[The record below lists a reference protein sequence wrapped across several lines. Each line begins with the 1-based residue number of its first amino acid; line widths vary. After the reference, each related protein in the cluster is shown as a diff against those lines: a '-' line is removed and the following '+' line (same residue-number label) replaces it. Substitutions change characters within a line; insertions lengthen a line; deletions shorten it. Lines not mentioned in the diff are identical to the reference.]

1 MYLLLGISILLAALL
16 SFNSLA
22 SLVVSL
28 LWRLLGRHARNW
40 PASTQ
45 ASALFLLRIIPV
57 AAGLACLVLLII
69 PAYLKHEPRSTTE
82 EVSFKLA
89 LIAFVS
95 AAGIGVAIFR
105 GIASWR
111 ATARLTADWLSHAKS
126 ITVPGLEIPCYR
138 IDHQFPVVAIVG
150 TLRPKLFIASQ
161 IFETLQPEEIAGAI
175 HHEVGHLVAQ
185 DNLKRGLLRACRDVL
200 LIIPCGRM
208 LDRHWA
214 EASESA
220 ADEHA
225 AERGR
230 RIALDLASALVKIAR
245 MIPSGAKPAMPAG
258 VFLVGDEPSGIRARV
273 SRLLQLAGADRK
285 HGYWSFT
292 IPRSVLWL
300 SLFCFVLIFV
310 LFATQTSMLATVQSL
325 IEHAVYILN

>member
-40 PASTQ
+40 PAGTQ

-57 AAGLACLVLLII
+57 VAGLACLVLLII

-89 LIAFVS
+89 LIAFAS

-111 ATARLTADWLSHAKS
+111 ATARLTADWLSHAQP
-126 ITVPGLEIPCYR
+126 ITLPGLNIPCYR
-138 IDHQFPVVAIVG
+138 IQHQFPVIAIVG
-150 TLRPKLFIASQ
+150 TLRPKLFIAVQ
-161 IFETLQPEEIAGAI
+161 IFERLQTEEIAGAI

-225 AERGR
+225 AELGR
-230 RIALDLASALVKIAR
+230 RVALDLASALVKIAR

-258 VFLVGDEPSGIRARV
+258 VFLVGDEPGGIRARV
-273 SRLLQLAGADRK
+273 SRLLQLAGAERK
-285 HGYWSFT
+285 QGHWALA

-300 SLFCFVLIFV
+300 SPISVVLIFV
-310 LFATQTSMLATVQSL
+310 IFATQTSMLATVHSL
-325 IEHAVYILN
+325 IERAVYILN

>member
-22 SLVVSL
+22 SLVASL
-28 LWRLLGRHARNW
+28 LWRLFGRRAGNW

-45 ASALFLLRIIPV
+45 ASVLFLLRILPV
-57 AAGLACLVLLII
+57 AVGLACLIFLII
-69 PAYLKHEPRSTTE
+69 PAYIEHEPRSTTE
-82 EVSFKLA
+82 ELSFKLG
-89 LIAFVS
+89 LIAFAS
-95 AAGIGVAIFR
+95 AAGIALAIVR
-105 GIASWR
+105 GIAAWR
-111 ATARLTADWLSHAKS
+111 ATAQLTADWLSQAKS
-126 ITVPGLEIPCYR
+126 ITVPGVSIPCYR
-138 IDHQFPVVAIVG
+138 IDHQFPVIAIIG
-150 TLRPKLFIASQ
+150 ILRPKLFIASQ
-161 IFETLQPEEIAGAI
+161 IFERLQPDEISGAL

-185 DNLKRGLLRACRDVL
+185 DNLKRGLLRICRDVL

-225 AERGR
+225 AERGGR
-230 RIALDLASALVKIAR
+230 VALDLASALVKIAR
-245 MIPSGAKPAMPAG
+245 MIPSGARPAMPAG
-258 VFLVGDEPSGIRARV
+258 VFLVGDEPGGIRARV
-273 SRLLQLAGADRK
+273 SHLLQLAGTDRK
-285 HGYWSFT
+285 HGHWAVT
-292 IPRSVLWL
+292 IPRRVQWL

-310 LFATQTSMLATVQSL
+310 LFATQTSMLATVHSL